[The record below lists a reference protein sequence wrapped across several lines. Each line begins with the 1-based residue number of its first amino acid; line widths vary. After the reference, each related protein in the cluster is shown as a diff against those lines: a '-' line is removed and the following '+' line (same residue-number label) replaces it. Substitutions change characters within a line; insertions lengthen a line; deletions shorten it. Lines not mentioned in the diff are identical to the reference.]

1 MISEDLRLLRLFLL
15 SAVVSEVSLGGSFN
29 VRQFSRR
36 QLHVKYSVIKRG
48 EKSRRRQTRRGRLPS
63 HVFASFPL
71 FSLTFSF
78 VPVCVSKKKEK
89 KKRKKGD
96 GFVSVQQLSM
106 IHVSSALICE
116 LQRSPRI
123 NHFRLSKQFP
133 ITVSIFRFLYDGA
146 RRGASHANAALSA
159 RRGGVGG
166 LEGPDSIH

>member
-1 MISEDLRLLRLFLL
+1 M
-15 SAVVSEVSLGGSFN
+15 
-29 VRQFSRR
+29 RQFSRR

-78 VPVCVSKKKEK
+78 VPVCVSKKKR
-89 KKRKKGD
+89 KRKKGD

-116 LQRSPRI
+116 LQRSPGI

-146 RRGASHANAALSA
+146 RRGASHANAPLSA
-159 RRGGVGG
+159 RRGGGGNGGVGG
-166 LEGPDSIH
+166 T